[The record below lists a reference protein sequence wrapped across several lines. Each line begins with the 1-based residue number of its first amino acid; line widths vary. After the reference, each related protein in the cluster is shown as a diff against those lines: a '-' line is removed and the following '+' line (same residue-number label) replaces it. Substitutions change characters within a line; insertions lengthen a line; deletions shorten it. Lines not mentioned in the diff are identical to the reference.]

1 LEKIT
6 ERTSMTDRPRLTPEV
21 ADARRAVRDFLERQN
36 LKPGSVILLAV
47 SGGGD
52 SMALA
57 AAAAFEA
64 PKLSLIPGA
73 VIVDHGLQD
82 GSDQVAQTAAN
93 TCEQLGLAPV
103 IISKVQVEQTGEG
116 MEAAA
121 RDARFR
127 AIEKARI
134 EQGAELVLLAH
145 NLEDQA
151 ETVLLGLARGSGLSS
166 ISGMDAFDPARNI
179 GRPFLNLTRDSLR
192 KSCSDQGIRYWDDPQ
207 NSDSKFAR
215 VRVRNLLVEL
225 ESALGPGFAKAL
237 SRTAAQAADADD
249 VITGLAAELSAK
261 AKAETSARSVSYR
274 VDDLVTADRAVR
286 TKALFLICQR
296 AGAKNISAVQ
306 VEQVEELVTNWHGQ
320 KSAHLSG
327 ITVERV
333 KDLLVFRASAS
344 LNPGAC

>member
-1 LEKIT
+1 
-6 ERTSMTDRPRLTPEV
+6 
-21 ADARRAVRDFLERQN
+21 
-36 LKPGSVILLAV
+36 
-47 SGGGD
+47 
-52 SMALA
+52 MALA

-73 VIVDHGLQD
+73 VIVDHGLQE
-82 GSDQVAQTAAN
+82 GSDLVARNAGIS
-93 TCEQLGLAPV
+93 CEQLGLSPV
-103 IISKVQVEQTGEG
+103 IVSKVQVEPSGDG
-116 MEAAA
+116 IEAAA
-121 RDARFR
+121 RDARYK

-166 ISGMDAFDPARNI
+166 ISGMDAFDPARNL
-179 GRPFLNLTRDSLR
+179 GRPLLNLTRDSLR
-192 KSCSDQGIRYWDDPQ
+192 KACADQGISYWDDPQ
-207 NSDSKFAR
+207 NQDEKFAR
-215 VRVRNLLVEL
+215 VRVRKLLGEL
-225 ESALGPGFAKAL
+225 ESALGPGFASAL
-237 SRTAAQAADADD
+237 SRTATQAADADE
-249 VITGLAAELSAK
+249 VITALAAELSAE
-261 AKAETSARSVSYR
+261 ARAESTARSVSYM
-274 VDDLVTADRAVR
+274 VEPLAKADRAVR

-320 KSAHLSG
+320 KSACLSG

-344 LNPGAC
+344 PKPGAC